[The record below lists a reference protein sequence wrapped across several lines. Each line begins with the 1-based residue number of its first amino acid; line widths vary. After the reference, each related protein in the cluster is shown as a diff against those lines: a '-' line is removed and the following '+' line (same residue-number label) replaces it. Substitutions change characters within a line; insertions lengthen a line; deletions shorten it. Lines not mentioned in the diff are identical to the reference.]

1 MSTLS
6 VLYKGRTHCR
16 SNSPF
21 LNGHSVAENL
31 TLRDTLSLKLFG
43 VYFQST
49 IRSPEMANPKYQDR
63 IRVTVNSPE
72 SRMLIELTTALGTSV
87 MGLMSQI
94 IREKYSRTF
103 NPTSPVEAMENTYG
117 KTKANS

>member
-1 MSTLS
+1 
-6 VLYKGRTHCR
+6 
-16 SNSPF
+16 
-21 LNGHSVAENL
+21 
-31 TLRDTLSLKLFG
+31 
-43 VYFQST
+43 
-49 IRSPEMANPKYQDR
+49 MANPKYQDR

-94 IREKYSRTF
+94 IREKYSLTF

-117 KTKANS
+117 KTKAIN